1 MQILQSKNKFQNGND
16 KITLLD
22 LQKICQKF
30 GISAPLHILEKL
42 LVKCDIIDKDG
53 MLSYEEFM
61 HSLNWKD
68 LLPENHN
75 FKSIFSFKF
84 IPYRIMFI
92 NNKNNE

>member
-1 MQILQSKNKFQNGND
+1 M
-16 KITLLD
+16 
-22 LQKICQKF
+22 CQKF

-68 LLPENHN
+68 LLPENYN
-75 FKSIFSFKF
+75 FKSKLSFKYIF
-84 IPYRIMFI
+84 YWFLFI
-92 NNKNNE
+92 NNNND